1 MKVSMQ
7 NGYLRDFYEGMD
19 FESESIVVTANEI
32 IEFGLK
38 YDPQPFHT
46 DAEGAKLGPF
56 GGLIA
61 SGIQTMAI
69 GVKLLVQSRVFA
81 VDASMG
87 SPGMDE
93 LRWHKPVRPG
103 DALRLR
109 VTVIEAVQSRSKPD
123 RGVLR
128 YRATILNQN
137 NDEVMSMLGMQ
148 ILKYKKL
155 VA

>member
-1 MKVSMQ
+1 MQ
-7 NGYLRDFYEGMD
+7 NGYLRDFSKGMD
-19 FESESIVVTANEI
+19 FESESIVISANEI

-46 DAEGAKLGPF
+46 DAEGAKIGPF

-109 VTVIEAVQSRSKPD
+109 LTVIEAVQSRSKPD